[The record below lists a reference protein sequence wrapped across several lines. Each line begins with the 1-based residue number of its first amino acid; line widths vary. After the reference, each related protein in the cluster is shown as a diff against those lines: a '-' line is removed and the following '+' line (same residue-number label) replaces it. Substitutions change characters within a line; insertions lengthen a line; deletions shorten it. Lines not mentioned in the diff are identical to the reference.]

1 MKGLLLDENIPSRI
15 LFTPQLPVLHATSLG
30 SSLSDTFLWE
40 YARANEY
47 VILTKDTDFSNR
59 ILLSDPPPWIVHLR
73 IGNMRKRDFH
83 LFLARVWPDVE
94 RLLPARKL
102 INVYAD
108 RIESIL

>member
-15 LFTPQLPVLHATSLG
+15 LFTPQLPVLHATLLG

-94 RLLPARKL
+94 RLLPAHKL